1 MLLQTNSY
9 IVPRDKRVEHAR
21 LLRRFR
27 QTLIR
32 LGCDHFEVYEQVGAN
47 WNTGETTGRFVQLMR
62 FNDRKHQADVQAA
75 ERADQTAQAL
85 IQEFCDLINFPYQ
98 TQQGLFAVGFY
109 VSFLK
114 MTPANRTLPPQDAAP
129 DDQPADDANAEP
141 GVPQDTQAT
150 QESWQPVDGLDQD
163 DIDEGEILGLDDEEP
178 QPADA
183 SDTDPSDADTNPLP
197 IGKIPGESADLDPA
211 SPESPANS
219 LDDPDSTADA
229 HTEDH
234 SQSSR

>member
-47 WNTGETTGRFVQLMR
+47 WNTSETTGRFVQLMR
-62 FNDRKHQADVQAA
+62 FHDRKHQAEVQAA
-75 ERADQTAQAL
+75 ERADSTAQAL

-114 MTPANRTLPPQDAAP
+114 MQPAARNAPTLPTDAP
-129 DDQPADDANAEP
+129 EPSSPIPAGSPEP
-141 GVPQDTQAT
+141 GVPMGGEPG
-150 QESWQPVDGLDQD
+150 QEAWNLVEGLDEEQ
-163 DIDEGEILGLDDEEP
+163 IDAGEILGLDGDE
-178 QPADA
+178 PANHA
-183 SDTDPSDADTNPLP
+183 APPSGTDPLP
-197 IGKIPGESADLDPA
+197 IGAMHPNPSAGTPSAAESQ
-211 SPESPANS
+211 
-219 LDDPDSTADA
+219 DDSHST
-229 HTEDH
+229 
-234 SQSSR
+234 